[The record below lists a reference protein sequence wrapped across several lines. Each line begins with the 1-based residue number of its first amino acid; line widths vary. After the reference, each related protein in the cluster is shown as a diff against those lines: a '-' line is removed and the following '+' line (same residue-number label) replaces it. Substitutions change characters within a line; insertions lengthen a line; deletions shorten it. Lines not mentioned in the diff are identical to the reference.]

1 MQFLSNFLALVPVN
15 RHKWVKNG
23 DVGGQNHKIVNK
35 STNIVIEEL

>member
-1 MQFLSNFLALVPVN
+1 MQFFSNFLALVPVN

-23 DVGGQNHKIVNK
+23 VVEDQNHKIVNN